1 MGTDFA
7 DKVANSPSHK
17 KCRDKARVE
26 LGTAD
31 LLTQPDHMTYAY
43 RARALQQGNVL
54 VGTDVV
60 VCLEGAHEDPQLVAL
75 VEGRKVAEF
84 ISPPEQLINAVRE
97 STGEAAGHVIR
108 ASNRTP
114 IVEICVT

>member
-1 MGTDFA
+1 MLSLFQLLLFD
-7 DKVANSPSHK
+7 
-17 KCRDKARVE
+17 
-26 LGTAD
+26 AD
-31 LLTQPDHMTYAY
+31 LQII
-43 RARALQQGNVL
+43 VL
-54 VGTDVV
+54 AFFLNNLKHSIV
-60 VCLEGAHEDPQLVAL
+60 LEDPQLVAL